1 MSFNVGLNIVE
12 VDGRATPSIQA
23 APTSVAAFVIRSQRG
38 VPGTVHQVTNWSQ
51 FTEHFGSYVD
61 GAFGAY
67 AVRGFFD
74 NGGTTAYVTR
84 VVNTE
89 PGEPAA
95 AHMTSNEGPW
105 TLQPGGTLTFTTD
118 LTGSPHTVTFA
129 ASPAP
134 LTGLAGPFALDAGGG
149 SDISFTVNGVARGP
163 YQFVAGD
170 FGDLAAATAAEV
182 AAVLNREFPGIQ
194 VWVDPADSLLKV
206 RTDRRGKS
214 ASLEAGGTAA
224 AELGFED
231 DGVTNGGGDVA
242 DIDAVT
248 PTDAITVIDAVLDLV
263 GLLVTR
269 EGQRIKIEHPE
280 AGTIHLLQIDDTV
293 PASVH
298 AAFNFDVHPGL
309 DEDTAA
315 AAVPSTKE
323 FLDGGGTPTLTVT
336 AGYRGQ
342 EDPGAW
348 GGQDDPGVWEDGI
361 TIRIADNEEE
371 AGTHDLFVRYN
382 GNIVETWEKLN
393 HSDAAGAS
401 GQHPED
407 VINDEFTGSKYIIV
421 SEDTTANPVTTD
433 GTTDADPDGFV
444 KLTGGKDDTLSGPLL
459 LNALAGALGRF
470 DFYAVQLVC
479 CPESDD
485 ASVVNEAL
493 TYCGNRGDCMF
504 VGHTP
509 QGYDAAAAKAYGKDF
524 QGNKIYGAL
533 YFPWIRVRDP
543 IGNQKWVPPTGHVMG
558 VYARTERE
566 RGIWKAPAGNAARV
580 NGALDV
586 EQHITNTDHT
596 DLVKN
601 GSVNAVRFISGQ
613 GIVVDSS
620 RTLSTNTLWLYVN
633 VRLLFNF
640 VKSSLK
646 AGLRWVVQ
654 EPNDDTLWNKV
665 KYNSVTPF
673 LMGLWR
679 RGAFGPGSPDE
690 VFTVKVDAE
699 NNPPANIQ
707 QGILTVEIY
716 FYPSRP
722 AETIIII
729 VGQQEGGATASEG

>member
-38 VPGTVHQVTNWSQ
+38 VPEAVYQVTNWSQ
-51 FTEHFGSYVD
+51 FTEHFGSYLD
-61 GAFGAY
+61 GAYGAY

-74 NGGTTAYVTR
+74 NGGTTAYITR
-84 VVNTE
+84 VVNLE
-89 PGEPAA
+89 AA
-95 AHMTSNEGPW
+95 DPVATAASITSNDEAPW
-105 TLQPGGTLTFTTD
+105 SLEPGGTLTFNIDAAAHPAEFTASPAQLPGFTGTRD
-118 LTGSPHTVTFA
+118 LTGTE
-129 ASPAP
+129 
-134 LTGLAGPFALDAGGG
+134 
-149 SDISFTVNGVARGP
+149 ISLTVNEVEHGP
-163 YQFVAGD
+163 YSFVAED
-170 FGDLAAATAAEV
+170 FDLANATPADV

-194 VWVDPADSLLKV
+194 AWVDPGDGSLQV
-206 RTDRRGKS
+206 RTDRRGSS
-214 ASLEAGGTAA
+214 ASLAAGGTAA
-224 AELGFED
+224 ASLGLGAD
-231 DGVTNGGGDVA
+231 NGEGNVL
-242 DIDAVT
+242 DIEAVT
-248 PTDAITVIDAVLDLV
+248 PEEAAAVIGTALAAAPVTVS
-263 GLLVTR
+263 VTAD
-269 EGQRIKIEHPE
+269 GQVTIVHTE
-280 AGTIHLLQIDDTV
+280 AGAAHSIQVDDTV
-293 PASVH
+293 ATSVH
-298 AAFNFDVHPGL
+298 AVFEFVSQPGT
-309 DEDTAA
+309 EGETAV
-315 AAVPSTKE
+315 AAVASTQT
-323 FLDGGGTPTLTVT
+323 FSDGGATALTVN

-342 EDPGAW
+342 SDPGAW
-348 GGQDDPGVWEDGI
+348 GDDVAV
-361 TIRIADNEEE
+361 RIADNPEE
-371 AGTHDLFVRYN
+371 AGTYDLFVQYN
-382 GNIVETWEKLN
+382 GNVVETWEKLN
-393 HSDAAGAS
+393 HNDAPDAP
-401 GQHPED
+401 GQHPEN
-407 VINDEFTGSKYIIV
+407 VINDEFTGSKYIFV
-421 SEDTTANPVTTD
+421 SEDTTANPATTD
-433 GTTDADPDGFV
+433 DTTDADPDGFV
-444 KLTGGKDDTLSGPLL
+444 QLTGGGDDTLSGPPL
-459 LNALAGALGRF
+459 LNALADALGRF
-470 DFYAVQLVC
+470 DFYEVQLVC

-485 ASVVNEAL
+485 ATVVTSAL
-493 TYCGNRGDCMF
+493 TYCENRGDCMF

-509 QGYDAAAAKAYGKDF
+509 RGYDAAAAKAYGKGF
-524 QGNKIYGAL
+524 QGKKIYGAL

-543 IGNQKWVPPTGHVMG
+543 IGTQKWIPPTGHVMG

-586 EQHITNTDHT
+586 EHHITDVDHT

-601 GSVNAVRFISGQ
+601 GSVNAVRFIPGQ

-729 VGQQEGGATASEG
+729 IGQQEGGATASEG

>member
-38 VPGTVHQVTNWSQ
+38 VPEAVYQVTNWSQ
-51 FTEHFGSYVD
+51 FTEHFGSYMD
-61 GAFGAY
+61 GAYGAY

-105 TLQPGGTLTFTTD
+105 TLQPGGTLTFNTD
-118 LTGSPHTVTFA
+118 LLGSPHVVDFA

-149 SDISFTVNGVARGP
+149 IDISFTVNGVARGP
-163 YQFVAGD
+163 YQFVEDD
-170 FGDLAAATAAEV
+170 FTDTGGLGTATAAGV

-194 VWVDPADSLLKV
+194 AWVDSADNLLKV
-206 RTDRRGKS
+206 RTDRRGTS
-214 ASLEAGGTAA
+214 ASLEATGDAA
-224 AELGFED
+224 AELGFAD
-231 DGVTNGGGDVA
+231 DGVTGGGGDVD

-248 PTDAITVIDAVLDLV
+248 LAEAVRVIDAVL
-263 GLLVTR
+263 GPATLLVTR

-280 AGTIHLLQIDDTV
+280 IGTSHSLQIDDTV

-298 AAFNFDVHPGL
+298 AAFDFDIHPGL

-315 AAVPSTKE
+315 AAVASTQT
-323 FLDGGGTPTLTVT
+323 FSDGGATALTVT

-342 EDPGAW
+342 SDPGAW
-348 GGQDDPGVWEDGI
+348 GDNI
-361 TIRIADNEEE
+361 AIRTADNPEEP
-371 AGTHDLFVRYN
+371 GTYDLFVQYN
-382 GNIVETWEKLN
+382 GNVVETWEKLN
-393 HSDAAGAS
+393 HSDADDAP
-401 GQHPED
+401 GQHLEA

-421 SEDTTANPVTTD
+421 SENATTNPAPVPLD
-433 GTTDADPDGFV
+433 SEGKPVFV
-444 KLTGGKDDTLSGPLL
+444 DLEGGKDDTLSGPLL
-459 LNALAGALGRF
+459 QNALAGALGRF
-470 DFYAVQLVC
+470 DFYEVQLVC

-485 ASVVNEAL
+485 ASVVTEAL

-509 QGYDAAAAKAYGKDF
+509 QGYDAAAAKAYGKGF
-524 QGNKIYGAL
+524 QGNKLYGAL

-586 EQHITNTDHT
+586 EYHITNTDHT

-601 GSVNAVRFISGQ
+601 GNINAVRFISGQ

-646 AGLRWVVQ
+646 SGLRWVVQ